1 MMNDGLFD
9 ITTWPQAGRNQ
20 LELALLKGKEE
31 FLTKKVWTL
40 HMEGKHDQTFRWVKV
55 LNQVMNRI
63 EKLEAE
69 KS

>member
-20 LELALLKGKEE
+20 LELALLKGKED

-40 HMEGKHDQTFRWVKV
+40 HMAGKHDETFRWVKV
-55 LNQVMNRI
+55 LNQVMEKI

-69 KS
+69 KA